1 MAYPTTSAPKPQP
14 NLQRQADALQALVDD
29 RGRSTG
35 DPRTDQRAVTRGNV
49 ASLGAV
55 DLQALLL
62 TGAPTA
68 ADYNKLVLDL
78 RAVAACLNTL
88 GADFRWSA

>member
-1 MAYPTTSAPKPQP
+1 MGYPTTSQPKPQP

-35 DPRTDQRAVTRGNV
+35 DARTDQRAVTRGAV
-49 ASLGAV
+49 AGLGTV
-55 DLQALLL
+55 ELQAVLL

-68 ADYNKLVLDL
+68 ADYNKLVQDQ
-78 RAVAACLNTL
+78 RALAALLNQL
-88 GADFRWSA
+88 GADFRWTA